1 VGLKISSSK
10 MGIGLL
16 LVIALALASCTGT
29 QKDAPSMAAN
39 SPLKSWIGMSFDE
52 LQKVYPDIKP
62 EGSISDRYQ
71 RHAKEFGLDGT
82 WTYSFT
88 GNKLKWFI
96 FNAYE
101 NTVSKS
107 NFNSYLSATED
118 MIQNYQLILGTPV
131 RVRSGIHDFNDPT
144 IKPHNGYLVQQVSWN
159 SQLGNV
165 KVDFSFLG
173 ENKYY
178 QFLVSV
184 QVSG

>member
-1 VGLKISSSK
+1 
-10 MGIGLL
+10 M
-16 LVIALALASCTGT
+16 ALTVASCAGS
-29 QKDAPSMAAN
+29 QDEAPIVAAN
-39 SPLKSWIGMSFDE
+39 SPLKTWVGMNLSE
-52 LQKVYPDIKP
+52 LQKVYPDIQADP
-62 EGSISDRYQ
+62 SISDRYQ
-71 RHAKEFGLDGT
+71 RHAQEFGLDGV

-96 FNAYE
+96 FNAYQ
-101 NTVSKS
+101 NTVNKA

-118 MIQNYQLILGTPV
+118 MIKNYQLILGTPV
-131 RVRSGIHDFNDPT
+131 RVRTGIHDFNDPS
-144 IKPHNGYLVQQVSWN
+144 IKPHNGYLVQQDSWN
-159 SQLGNV
+159 SPLGNV